1 MSKLDKLLKDC
12 KRKLEGDSSML
23 ACEIFVDEVDGQ
35 YQASLKVYRYSPELL
50 NEQPESGGLLANA
63 SRLGRPVK
71 YPFSS
76 LSIGDSMTINKPLS
90 QAYSLSRYWERKLGR
105 RFRLKAISKGK
116 TEAVRI
122 S

>member
-23 ACEIFVDEVDGQ
+23 ACEIFVDEADGQ
-35 YQASLKVYRYSPELL
+35 YQASLKVYRYSESLL

-63 SRLGRPVK
+63 SRIGRPIK
-71 YPFSS
+71 YKFAE
-76 LSIGDSMTINKPLS
+76 LSIGEKMIIGKSLS
-90 QAYSLSRYWERKLGR
+90 QAYSLRRYWQIKTGR